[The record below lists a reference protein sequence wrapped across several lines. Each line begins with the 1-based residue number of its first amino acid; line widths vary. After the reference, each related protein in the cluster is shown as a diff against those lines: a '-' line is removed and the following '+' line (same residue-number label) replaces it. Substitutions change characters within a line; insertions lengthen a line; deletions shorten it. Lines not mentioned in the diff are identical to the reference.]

1 MKKAFGLCFVITGA
15 ALILSA
21 VSLAVYNILQDR
33 SAQKEAD
40 TALTEIKST
49 IPEIRVYDPAKPDY
63 EAMTENDLPDAE
75 QPEEPAV
82 EVGESKYLGYVSVP
96 SVGLELPVMSEYS
109 EENMKSAPCR
119 YFGTLSGGDLIIA
132 AHNYRS
138 FFDKLDEVQVGDTIE
153 FVDASGLLR
162 RYEVVETDL
171 IGGRET
177 SKMKAGSEWW
187 DITLF
192 TCNYSGYS
200 RVTVRGKLI

>member
-82 EVGESKYLGYVSVP
+82 EVGES
-96 SVGLELPVMSEYS
+96 
-109 EENMKSAPCR
+109 
-119 YFGTLSGGDLIIA
+119 
-132 AHNYRS
+132 
-138 FFDKLDEVQVGDTIE
+138 
-153 FVDASGLLR
+153 
-162 RYEVVETDL
+162 
-171 IGGRET
+171 
-177 SKMKAGSEWW
+177 
-187 DITLF
+187 
-192 TCNYSGYS
+192 
-200 RVTVRGKLI
+200 